1 MAIMPSSHN
10 GGSPVAGLALSQH
23 AHTESGWEMNERG
36 EEDSEGREEMDGGGE
51 RERKAAERGAV
62 GTN

>member
-1 MAIMPSSHN
+1 MATTPSLHN
-10 GGSPVAGLALSQH
+10 GGSAVAGLALSQH
-23 AHTESGWEMNERG
+23 THTESGWEMNEWG

-51 RERKAAERGAV
+51 RERKAAKKGAV

>member
-1 MAIMPSSHN
+1 MAIKPPVHN
-10 GGSPVAGLALSQH
+10 GGSPVAGSALSQH
-23 AHTESGWEMNERG
+23 THGESGREMNERG

-51 RERKAAERGAV
+51 RERKAAEKGAV